1 MNGMWFRDS
10 NRSADEVQAFNQF
23 VTDLAGPFVGI
34 GANIADGIKKIND
47 GHYMRG
53 TEAML
58 PPVLKDF
65 LKVYRFSTEGATTLR
80 GDPIVGEISTWGLF
94 LQALGFTPTDLA
106 RSYTAMGE
114 IKGMEKDIE
123 RRRKRLL
130 QQITLADI
138 NGDTDTYTEVQEKIQ
153 RFNEKNPENPITK
166 ETLKR
171 SMSQRTK
178 DSDRAVRGI
187 IVNPKRE
194 YLLEEAR
201 YLGEE
206 E

>member
-1 MNGMWFRDS
+1 
-10 NRSADEVQAFNQF
+10 
-23 VTDLAGPFVGI
+23 
-34 GANIADGIKKIND
+34 
-47 GHYMRG
+47 
-53 TEAML
+53 
-58 PPVLKDF
+58 
-65 LKVYRFSTEGATTLR
+65 
-80 GDPIVGEISTWGLF
+80 
-94 LQALGFTPTDLA
+94 
-106 RSYTAMGE
+106 MGE

-171 SMSQRTK
+171 SLSQRTK